1 MVMCEIWSLGKK
13 LLPQLSPPQVHGIII
28 DHWISIC
35 VCSLLEVHM
44 KFVISHYILYNF
56 YIAIIYYIAALGD
69 LVPAFLLFLFYC
81 FPLDAICIY
90 FLKAVYVSNIHKVLR
105 S

>member
-1 MVMCEIWSLGKK
+1 MLFIYTNNILTLCTIDLYQCMFQVTIVLQYFHKGNLRSSDVWSYGMVMCEIWSLGKK

-44 KFVISHYILYNF
+44 KFVISHYIL
-56 YIAIIYYIAALGD
+56 
-69 LVPAFLLFLFYC
+69 
-81 FPLDAICIY
+81 
-90 FLKAVYVSNIHKVLR
+90 
-105 S
+105 